1 MTNNPAKR
9 ESMADGASFLRKA
22 FAAEEQVL
30 SLEISLAASSI
41 PHSATAGSINE
52 RHFIDLLKRYLPKRY
67 EVDSAT
73 VIDSEG
79 KTSDQIDVVIFD
91 NQYTPTLLDQKNH
104 RFVPAEAVYAVLE
117 VKPKIDKAYLK
128 YAAGKAKSVRT
139 LRRTSVPIRHAG
151 GEYPSKAHFPI
162 VAGIVAPTVDW
173 RGGLDAK
180 AFRSALEALKDKEA
194 IDCGVGLISGAFD
207 SFSGDLILKNGE
219 NSLIYFVFRLLQQL
233 QSMGT
238 VPAVDWNSYATV
250 LSTSSS

>member
-1 MTNNPAKR
+1 MAKNPAKT
-9 ESMADGASFLRKA
+9 ESMTDGASFLKKA
-22 FAAEEQVL
+22 FAAEEKVL
-30 SLEISLAASSI
+30 ALEISLAASSI

-117 VKPKIDKAYLK
+117 IKPKIDKAYLE

-139 LRRTSVPIRHAG
+139 LRRTSVPIPHAG
-151 GEYPSKAHFPI
+151 GEHPPKPHFRI
-162 VAGIVAPTVDW
+162 VSGIVAPAVDW
-173 RGGLDAK
+173 QEGVHAK
-180 AFRSALEALKDKEA
+180 AFQKALQAMKNEEA
-194 IDCGVGLISGAFD
+194 IDCGVGLMSGAFD
-207 SFSGDLILKNGE
+207 SFSGELVLRDGE
-219 NSLIYFVFRLLQQL
+219 NSLIYFVFRLLQKL

-238 VPAVDWNSYATV
+238 VPAVDWNSYAAV
-250 LSTSSS
+250 LSGSRS